1 MSLDIPLIDIHTHI
15 GRLPGV
21 VGEVFTADDL
31 RHIAE
36 CEGARFMLASSAT
49 ATTVSQAAG
58 TREVIAMVQ
67 QHGDRL
73 GAMLWINPHDPDWR
87 ADVALAALAGSTGS
101 PPATRPEPAEGL
113 VRGSTG
119 SPPASCPEPV
129 EGRRGVFGIKI
140 HPLLDHYAVE
150 LRALDEVFAV
160 ARAHR
165 WPILTHADHDGTPMG
180 AAAYEPLIRAYP
192 DVILIL
198 AHLRLEAIPL
208 AKRYDNVFVDTT
220 YVDPVRVELGVDA
233 LGPDKIL
240 FGSDAC
246 EGFDVGHPVGRPR
259 PLRSYASLIA
269 GLRERGISDA
279 ALEKI
284 LYRNASQMFGIA

>member
-1 MSLDIPLIDIHTHI
+1 LSLDIPLIDIHTHI

-31 RHIAE
+31 RYIAE
-36 CEGARFMLASSAT
+36 REGARFMLASSAT

-58 TREVIAMVQ
+58 TREAIAMVQ
-67 QHGDRL
+67 RHGDRL

-87 ADVALAALAGSTGS
+87 ADVALAV
-101 PPATRPEPAEGL
+101 E
-113 VRGSTG
+113 RGF
-119 SPPASCPEPV
+119 
-129 EGRRGVFGIKI
+129 RGIKI
-140 HPLLDHYAVE
+140 HPVLDHYAVE
-150 LRALDEVFAV
+150 LRALDEVFA
-160 ARAHR
+160 AAQTHR

-220 YVDPVRVELGVDA
+220 YVEPARVELGVDA

-259 PLRSYASLIA
+259 PPRSYAGIIA

-284 LYRNASQMFGIA
+284 LYRNASRMFGIA

>member
-21 VGEVFTADDL
+21 LGEVFTASDL
-31 RHIAE
+31 LYIAE
-36 CEGARFMLASSAT
+36 REGARFMLASSAT

-58 TREVIAMVQ
+58 TREAIAMVKE
-67 QHGDRL
+67 HGDRL
-73 GAMLWINPHDPDWR
+73 GAMLWINPHDPEWR
-87 ADVALAALAGSTGS
+87 ADVALAAEHGF
-101 PPATRPEPAEGL
+101 R
-113 VRGSTG
+113 
-119 SPPASCPEPV
+119 
-129 EGRRGVFGIKI
+129 GIKI

-150 LRALDEVFAV
+150 PGALDEIFAV
-160 ARAHR
+160 ARTHH
-165 WPILTHADHDGTPMG
+165 WPILTHVDHDGSPT
-180 AAAYEPLIRAYP
+180 AASAYAPLIRAYP
-192 DVILIL
+192 DVVLIL

-208 AKRYDNVFVDTT
+208 AKRHDNVFVDTT

-246 EGFDVGHPVGRPR
+246 EGFAVGHPVARQR
-259 PLRSYASLIA
+259 PLRSYASLIE
-269 GLRERGISDA
+269 GLRERGISET

-284 LYRNASQMFGIA
+284 LYRNASRLFGIL

>member
-1 MSLDIPLIDIHTHI
+1 LPFDIPLIDIHTHI

-31 RHIAE
+31 RTIAE
-36 CEGARFMLASSAT
+36 REGARFMLASSAT

-58 TREVIAMVQ
+58 TREAVAMVQ

-73 GAMLWINPHDPDWR
+73 GALLWINPHDPDWR
-87 ADVALAALAGSTGS
+87 TDVALAALAGSAGS
-101 PPATRPEPAEGL
+101 PPATRPEPAEG
-113 VRGSTG
+113 
-119 SPPASCPEPV
+119 
-129 EGRRGVFGIKI
+129 RRGVFGIKI
-140 HPLLDHYAVE
+140 HPVLDHYAVE
-150 LRALDEVFAV
+150 PRALDEVFAV
-160 ARAHR
+160 ARAQC
-165 WPILTHADHDGTPMG
+165 WPILTHADHDGTPMS

-220 YVDPVRVELGVDA
+220 YVEPIRVELGVDA

-246 EGFDVGHPVGRPR
+246 EGFDVGHGVGRPR
-259 PLRSYASLIA
+259 PPRSYAALIA
-269 GLRERGISDA
+269 GLRARDISDA

-284 LYRNASQMFGIA
+284 LYLNASRMFGIA